1 MRRDKIEGYIG
12 MLYIAHYDKKVLQI
26 LSEMLEKDVGT
37 RLSVDRLYAILYQ
50 KGY

>member
-1 MRRDKIEGYIG
+1 VRRDKIEGYIG
-12 MLYIAHYDKKVLQI
+12 MLYNAHYDKKVLQI